1 MYGLFGNKRI
11 VLYDTLLEQC
21 TEDEIV
27 AVLAHELGMSRT
39 ANCGRCKALLCS
51 GHWKMSHNLYNFVTL
66 QFILLTQFLLFS
78 LLRTSDDLY
87 VSFGFV
93 EDHPAFISFV
103 LFTFIS
109 APLNEVWDLRRG
121 PRPQGDDG
129 VCLDRGIL
137 AEHAESK
144 VRIPGRQLCREL
156 GLGNSSAT
164 GSDYLGEFEQGI
176 AECGSVVLGLP
187 LFASTYARETGSHW
201 RWTRQNTVV
210 HVKHGL

>member
-1 MYGLFGNKRI
+1 MTAQSDWCDQGSLRDRIEALASRLEFPLKKLYKTDGSKRSTHSNAYMYGLFGNKRI

-39 ANCGRCKALLCS
+39 ANCGGCKALLCS

-109 APLNEVWDLRRG
+109 APLNEV
-121 PRPQGDDG
+121 
-129 VCLDRGIL
+129 
-137 AEHAESK
+137 
-144 VRIPGRQLCREL
+144 
-156 GLGNSSAT
+156 
-164 GSDYLGEFEQGI
+164 
-176 AECGSVVLGLP
+176 
-187 LFASTYARETGSHW
+187 
-201 RWTRQNTVV
+201 
-210 HVKHGL
+210 